1 VADDPEATD
10 FASVLLISDAARE
23 KDDAIDEVLRE
34 AEGCVIALRSM
45 AISRRI
51 LEISQE
57 MVFAEQSGDFALR
70 DSLVVEQIDL
80 ARLKHSLE
88 NRNAGY

>member
-1 VADDPEATD
+1 MMSEP
-10 FASVLLISDAARE
+10 ARE

-34 AEGCVIALRSM
+34 AEGCLITLRSM

-57 MVFAEQSGDFALR
+57 MVFAEQNGDVALR
-70 DSLVVEQIDL
+70 DSLVVEQIDYL
-80 ARLKHSLE
+80 SATTRRRAILC
-88 NRNAGY
+88 RF